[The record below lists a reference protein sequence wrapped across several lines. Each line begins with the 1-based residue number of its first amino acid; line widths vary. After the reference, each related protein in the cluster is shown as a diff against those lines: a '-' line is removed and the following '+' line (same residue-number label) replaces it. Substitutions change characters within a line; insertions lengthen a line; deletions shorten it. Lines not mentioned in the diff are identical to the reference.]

1 MGSSNSTCTS
11 FRPWLVQGKER
22 GKGRKREKEL
32 TLIGSVREHWPQ
44 AIVRKGW
51 SDISAGAVPLSLFL
65 SLGSSSWSEGSV
77 KCSYGKSNCESIYT
91 PLRYSKLEFVFNLAV
106 LPCSPEYP

>member
-1 MGSSNSTCTS
+1 MKSRCRSVTWEAQT
-11 FRPWLVQGKER
+11 RHALVFGLGWSQGKRGKER
-22 GKGRKREKEL
+22 GKGRKGEKEL

-51 SDISAGAVPLSLFL
+51 SDISAGAVSLSLFL

-77 KCSYGKSNCESIYT
+77 KCS
-91 PLRYSKLEFVFNLAV
+91 
-106 LPCSPEYP
+106 